1 MPRPQLENLGLEL
14 GTSRVCDP
22 ASRLPE
28 QAKHLP
34 QPTHFVKI
42 HINTTKEINLHRQNR
57 TLQTR
62 YFTMRYLVVVRGLTN
77 YDVVLIE
84 STSFMDEF

>member
-1 MPRPQLENLGLEL
+1 MPRPQLKNLELEL

-28 QAKHLP
+28 QAKPLP
-34 QPTHFVKI
+34 QPTLYIKI
-42 HINTTKEINLHRQNR
+42 HINTTREINLQM
-57 TLQTR
+57 R
-62 YFTMRYLVVVRGLTN
+62 YFTMTYLVVVRGLTN
-77 YDVVLIE
+77 FDVVLIE

>member
-1 MPRPQLENLGLEL
+1 MPRPQLKDLKLEL
-14 GTSRVCDP
+14 GTNRVCDP

-28 QAKHLP
+28 QAKPLP
-34 QPTHFVKI
+34 QPTHYIKI
-42 HINTTKEINLHRQNR
+42 HINTTKGINLHRQNR

-62 YFTMRYLVVVRGLTN
+62 YFTMTYLVVVRGLTN